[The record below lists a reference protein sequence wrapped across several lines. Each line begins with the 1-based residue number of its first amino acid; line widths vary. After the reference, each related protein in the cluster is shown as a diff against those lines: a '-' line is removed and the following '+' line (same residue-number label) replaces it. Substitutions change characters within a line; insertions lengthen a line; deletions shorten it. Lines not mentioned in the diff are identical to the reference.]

1 MGSSG
6 YRSVSGAVFGLIAL
20 LQGIRAVMQV
30 PVQVG
35 TTTVPVWVSWVAV
48 MVAGALCVWAFRSS
62 GEQQRA
68 A

>member
-35 TTTVPVWVSWVAV
+35 TTTIPVWVSWVAV

-62 GEQQRA
+62 GKQQHA